1 MSLSIPRRP
10 VELISRLSSFSI
22 GSYPA
27 PIIESIKRGAIYE
40 ICVEILRTHM
50 AAGKKALDDVCIAH
64 LGAGSFDSDALEFAA
79 AVAISRPTMDYD
91 ELLSYAMTLREE
103 RDIRNNLYTIIEKF
117 DYRPAFYHYFIA
129 QESHDS
135 LMVRTFDRDDT
146 SAALDI
152 AIHGDL
158 AAMRRL
164 AKITAFKDEKTMIGR
179 TLAHFPYDESMRTR
193 LKLTNSATM
202 SNFEFTSRMDKFF
215 SQKAGLTLGSDG
227 KETVKVYT
235 AQEMMNL
242 PDFDAKM
249 AKNAGTVVNLFYR
262 AVRAAGGGDSAQA
275 LESVENLIIAPLLK
289 DPKQRVALF
298 FSQALSKDESWIADV
313 MESDD
318 GGRSYYLQMLIDFV
332 ARDRTQAMGVAR
344 AFVRLE
350 PIEDLLALSPRDDAL
365 ATLHQITSNK
375 AFLQEV
381 SPKGRDKAFGGD
393 LGL

>member
-1 MSLSIPRRP
+1 MSTTPPRRP
-10 VELISRLSSFSI
+10 IELISELSSFSI
-22 GSYPA
+22 DSYPA
-27 PIIESIKRGAIYE
+27 PMIESIKRGAIYD

-64 LGAGSFDSDALEFAA
+64 LSAGRLDSDALEFAA
-79 AVAISRPTMDYD
+79 AVAVSKPTMDYD
-91 ELLSYAMTLREE
+91 DLLSYALTLREE
-103 RDIRNNLYTIIEKF
+103 REIRNNLYTIVEKF
-117 DYRPAFYHYFIA
+117 DYRSAFYHYFIA
-129 QESHDS
+129 QESHDA

-164 AKITAFKDEKTMIGR
+164 AKVTAFKDEKTMIGR
-179 TLAHFPYDESMRTR
+179 TLAHFPHDESLRAR

-215 SQKAGLTLGSDG
+215 SQKAGLTRGSDG

-235 AQEMMNL
+235 AQEMMSL

-249 AKNAGTVVNLFYR
+249 SKNAGTVVNLFYR
-262 AVRAAGGGDSAQA
+262 AVRAAGSGDSAQA
-275 LESVENLIIAPLLK
+275 LESVENEIIAPLLK
-289 DPKQRVALF
+289 DPEQRVALF
-298 FSQALSKDESWIADV
+298 FSQALNKDESWIADV

-318 GGRSYYLQMLIDFV
+318 GGRSYYLQMLVDFV
-332 ARDRTQAMGVAR
+332 ARDKKQAMGVAR

-350 PIEDLLALSPRDDAL
+350 PIEDLLALSPSDDAL

-375 AFLQEV
+375 GFLQQV